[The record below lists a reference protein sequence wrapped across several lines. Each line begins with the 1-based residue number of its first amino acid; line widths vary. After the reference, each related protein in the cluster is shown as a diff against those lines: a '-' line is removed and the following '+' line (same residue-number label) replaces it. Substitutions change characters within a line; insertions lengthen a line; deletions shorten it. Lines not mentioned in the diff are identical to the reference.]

1 MRARE
6 EEPGPARAGAAVRS
20 ALRAGTG
27 RPLSGPAAALGELQA
42 TVGNSVVAEL
52 VARAH
57 APAPQVV
64 PPVAVQ
70 RAGNGVKEYW
80 VSTKEAG
87 QGFLRKEGDL
97 FSYDPLAGERLAGLS
112 QKEIG
117 KKIGR
122 FEDLGADPFVSR
134 PPDELTN
141 ATGIPGMVMEFDD
154 SPFSFAHRSY
164 NGTSV
169 GANGRVQP
177 NDHLTVENSL
187 AAMLAHARHAP
198 SYMHPFLTER
208 MKKMKPDFNDQLGW
222 HEYGEVDNLHFR
234 PGAEDQRRANGTAV
248 EASGVDTAVS
258 LGQFLDFVDD
268 TAERLG
274 LHATI
279 RRGLRASAEQVQG
292 RMGIAV
298 DRMYF
303 GVSGRR
309 DLAKFVVLARQLT
322 GQSVPHE
329 LQGLSRPRAK
339 LPYGGVMCTEGSPG
353 FTDAVK
359 ELIGGERPGRFWPQ
373 IVAWATNL
381 QPAESAATA
390 TR

>member
-6 EEPGPARAGAAVRS
+6 EEPGRASAGAAVRG
-20 ALRAGTG
+20 ALRTGTG
-27 RPLSGPAAALGELQA
+27 GPLSGPGAALRELQA
-42 TVGNSVVAEL
+42 TVGNSVVVEL

-57 APAPQVV
+57 DPGPQAV

-70 RAGNGVKEYW
+70 RAGSGVQERW
-80 VSTKEAG
+80 VSTEEAG
-87 QGFLRKEGDL
+87 SGLLRKEGGL
-97 FSYDPLAGERLAGLS
+97 FSYTPLAGERLAGLS
-112 QKEIG
+112 QKEVG
-117 KKIGR
+117 EKLGR
-122 FEDLGADPFVSR
+122 FTSMAPFASR
-134 PPDELTN
+134 PPEELTN

-154 SPFSFAHRSY
+154 SHYSFAHRSY
-164 NGTSV
+164 NGTSA
-169 GANGRVQP
+169 GPNGRVQP

-187 AAMLAHARHAP
+187 AAMLAHAGRDP
-198 SYMHPFLTER
+198 KYMHDFLTER
-208 MKKMKPDFNDQLGW
+208 MGKMKPDFNGQLGW
-222 HEYGEVDNLHFR
+222 HEYGEIDNLHFR
-234 PGAEDQRRANGTAV
+234 PGVDEQRRANGTAV
-248 EASGVDTAVS
+248 DVSDVDTAVS
-258 LGQFLDFVDD
+258 LRQFLDFVDD
-268 TAERLG
+268 TAERLR

-279 RRGLRASAEQVQG
+279 RDGLRASAEQVQG

-322 GQSVPHE
+322 GQSVPEE
-329 LQGLSRPRAK
+329 LQGLSKQRAE
-339 LPYGGVMCTEGSPG
+339 LPYDGVMRTEGSPG

-359 ELIGGERPGRFWPQ
+359 ELIGGESPGRYWPE

-381 QPAESAATA
+381 QPAQPAATDS

>member
-27 RPLSGPAAALGELQA
+27 RPPSGPGAALGELQA

-52 VARAH
+52 VARSH
-57 APAPQVV
+57 GPAPQAV

-70 RAGNGVKEYW
+70 RAGSGAKEHW
-80 VSTKEAG
+80 VSTEEAG
-87 QGFLRKEGDL
+87 SGLLRKEGGM
-97 FSYDPLAGERLAGLS
+97 FSYTPLAGEPLAGLS
-112 QKEIG
+112 QKEVGEKVG
-117 KKIGR
+117 K
-122 FEDLGADPFVSR
+122 FTPMASFASR
-134 PPDELTN
+134 PPEELTN

-154 SPFSFAHRSY
+154 SPYSFAHRSY
-164 NGTSV
+164 NGTSA
-169 GANGRVQP
+169 GPNGRVQP

-187 AAMLAHARHAP
+187 AAMLAHAGRDP
-198 SYMHPFLTER
+198 KYMHDFLTER
-208 MKKMKPDFNDQLGW
+208 MGKMKPDFNKQLGW
-222 HEYGEVDNLHFR
+222 HEYGEIDNLHFR
-234 PGAEDQRRANGTAV
+234 PGADDQRRANGTAV
-248 EASGVDTAVS
+248 EVSGVDTAVS
-258 LGQFLDFVDD
+258 LRQFLHFVDD

-279 RRGLRASAEQVQG
+279 RDGLRASAKQVQG

-322 GQSVPHE
+322 GRSVPDE
-329 LQGLSRPRAK
+329 LQGLSKKRAE
-339 LPYGGVMCTEGSPG
+339 LPYGGVMRTEGSPG

-359 ELIGGERPGRFWPQ
+359 ELIGGENPGRYWPQ
-373 IVAWATNL
+373 IVDWATNI
-381 QPAESAATA
+381 QPAQPAGGSS
-390 TR
+390 R

>member
-6 EEPGPARAGAAVRS
+6 EEPGGVSAGAAVRS

-27 RPLSGPAAALGELQA
+27 RPLSGPGAALGELQA

-52 VARAH
+52 VARAQG
-57 APAPQVV
+57 PTPDVV

-70 RAGNGVKEYW
+70 RAGDGVKEHW
-80 VSTKEAG
+80 VSTKKAG
-87 QGFLRKEGDL
+87 SGFLRKEGGI
-97 FSYDPLAGERLAGLS
+97 FSYTPLAGDRLAGLS
-112 QKEIG
+112 QDEVTETLG
-117 KKIGR
+117 K
-122 FEDLGADPFVSR
+122 FTPMAPFDSR
-134 PPDELTN
+134 PPEELTN

-154 SPFSFAHRSY
+154 SPYSFAHRSY
-164 NGTSV
+164 NGTSA
-169 GANGRVQP
+169 GRNGRVQP

-187 AAMLAHARHAP
+187 AAMLVHAGRDP
-198 SYMHPFLTER
+198 KFMHDFLTDR
-208 MKKMKPDFNDQLGW
+208 MGKMKPDFNEQLDW
-222 HEYGEVDNLHFR
+222 HKFGQIDNLHFR
-234 PGAEDQRRANGTAV
+234 PGADEQRRANGTAV
-248 EASGVDTAVS
+248 DVSDVDTAVS
-258 LGQFLDFVDD
+258 LRQFLDFVDD

-279 RRGLRASAEQVQG
+279 RDGLRASAEQVQG

-322 GQSVPHE
+322 GQSVPEE
-329 LQGLSRPRAK
+329 LQGLSKQRAE
-339 LPYGGVMCTEGSPG
+339 LPYDGVMRTEGSPG

-359 ELIGGERPGRFWPQ
+359 ELIGGESPGRYWPQ

-381 QPAESAATA
+381 QPAQPAATGS

>member
-6 EEPGPARAGAAVRS
+6 EEPGRASAGAAVRG
-20 ALRAGTG
+20 ALRTGTG
-27 RPLSGPAAALGELQA
+27 GPLSGPGAALHELQA
-42 TVGNSVVAEL
+42 TVGNSVVVEL

-57 APAPQVV
+57 APGPQAV

-70 RAGNGVKEYW
+70 RAGSGVQERW
-80 VSTKEAG
+80 VSTEEAG
-87 QGFLRKEGDL
+87 SGLLRKEGGL
-97 FSYDPLAGERLAGLS
+97 FSYTPLAGERLAGLS
-112 QKEIG
+112 QKEVG
-117 KKIGR
+117 EKLGR
-122 FEDLGADPFVSR
+122 FTSMAPFASR
-134 PPDELTN
+134 PPEELTN

-154 SPFSFAHRSY
+154 SHYSFAHRSY
-164 NGTSV
+164 NGTSA
-169 GANGRVQP
+169 GPNGRVQP

-187 AAMLAHARHAP
+187 AAMLAHAGRDP
-198 SYMHPFLTER
+198 KYMHDFLTER
-208 MKKMKPDFNDQLGW
+208 MGKMKPDFSGQLGW
-222 HEYGEVDNLHFR
+222 HEYGEIDNLHFR
-234 PGAEDQRRANGTAV
+234 PGVDEQRRANGTAV
-248 EASGVDTAVS
+248 DVSGVDTAVS
-258 LGQFLDFVDD
+258 LRQFLDFVDD

-279 RRGLRASAEQVQG
+279 RDGLRASAEQVQG

-322 GQSVPHE
+322 GQSVPEE
-329 LQGLSRPRAK
+329 LQGLSKQRAE
-339 LPYGGVMCTEGSPG
+339 LPYDGVMRTEGSPG

-359 ELIGGERPGRFWPQ
+359 ELIGGESPGRYWPE

-381 QPAESAATA
+381 QPAQPVATGSP
-390 TR
+390 R

>member
-6 EEPGPARAGAAVRS
+6 EEPGRASAGAAVRG
-20 ALRAGTG
+20 ALRTGTG
-27 RPLSGPAAALGELQA
+27 GPLSGPGAALHELQA
-42 TVGNSVVAEL
+42 TVGNSVVVEL

-57 APAPQVV
+57 DPGPQAV

-70 RAGNGVKEYW
+70 RAGSGVQERW
-80 VSTKEAG
+80 VSTEEAG
-87 QGFLRKEGDL
+87 SGLLRKEGGL
-97 FSYDPLAGERLAGLS
+97 FSYTPLAGERLAGLS
-112 QKEIG
+112 QKEVG
-117 KKIGR
+117 EKLGR
-122 FEDLGADPFVSR
+122 FTSMAPFASR
-134 PPDELTN
+134 PPEELTN

-154 SPFSFAHRSY
+154 SHYSFAHRSY
-164 NGTSV
+164 NGTSA
-169 GANGRVQP
+169 GPNGRVQP

-187 AAMLAHARHAP
+187 AAMLAHAGRDP
-198 SYMHPFLTER
+198 KYMHDFLTER
-208 MKKMKPDFNDQLGW
+208 MGKMKPDFNGQLGW
-222 HEYGEVDNLHFR
+222 HEYGEIDNLHFR
-234 PGAEDQRRANGTAV
+234 PGVDEQRRANGTAV
-248 EASGVDTAVS
+248 DVSDVDTAVS
-258 LGQFLDFVDD
+258 LRQFLDFVDD

-279 RRGLRASAEQVQG
+279 RDGLRASAEQVQG

-322 GQSVPHE
+322 GQSVPEE
-329 LQGLSRPRAK
+329 LQGLSKQRAE
-339 LPYGGVMCTEGSPG
+339 LPYDGVMRTEGSPG

-359 ELIGGERPGRFWPQ
+359 ELIGGESPGRYWPE

-381 QPAESAATA
+381 QPAQPVATGSP
-390 TR
+390 R